1 MQYNTQQK
9 RMSLPEYGRSIQ
21 NMVDYALTIQDRA
34 ERQRCANTIVNI
46 MGSMFPHLR
55 DVPDFKQKLWDHLA
69 IMSDFKLDIDYPC
82 EIIRKDR
89 LNTKP
94 DSIPYPRTQI
104 RYRHY
109 GRTLEVLIQKACE
122 MPEGDEKQNLVAL
135 ICNHMKKDY
144 MAWNKDTVEDQ
155 KIADDLEELS
165 KGKLHMTPDIV
176 RLMNERI
183 NRYCRPLKNYNSWHH
198 SSSKEDTSWREKYAP
213 RAPRTRP
220 CKSSA
225 PPCSHRTRWWC
236 AMCPTFWM

>member
-122 MPEGDEKQNLVAL
+122 MPEGDEKQNLMAL

-183 NRYCRPLKNYNSWHH
+183 NRYCRPLKNNYPNSNNNNRNNNRN
-198 SSSKEDTSWREKYAP
+198 KKGGKR
-213 RAPRTRP
+213 
-220 CKSSA
+220 
-225 PPCSHRTRWWC
+225 
-236 AMCPTFWM
+236 